1 MRDEEKARASGSGYT
16 TYPSRRLKPR
26 VLRTPNLTNEFCVR
40 RTRSR
45 RLPRRVRC
53 VPGLLSALMLCLL
66 LFNVGC
72 WAQQAPLPAGTDRA
86 GWVKRLSKITE
97 VGGDD
102 WNAVYRFRNLDPEF
116 TYSVVQ
122 ELWRGK
128 ISDALKSNLLQN
140 FASDYGEFVNGP
152 DGLPLSNP
160 NINPHLLD
168 FLDLGAADS
177 SEDVRRTALN
187 LSYSVAV
194 HAFDTPDEYKA
205 WRKATAGRSS
215 AELAR
220 ENSRSLFER
229 FIKAAP
235 DAQAKMLEQI
245 TRLSFSS
252 GTYGTSRNGKEIH
265 GILAHGLTGIRRSL
279 ALEMG
284 LLDSVA
290 GLLKEPT
297 APPAKDAPN
306 REQTTRQVL
315 YFLMSFSP
323 DLPFMEKIEP
333 NVQAVIAKAQ
343 AANPRPAYE
352 TIWFLETYNKSRWA
366 TDILLKMT
374 AEYYPGDYSWML
386 TNALRSRDDP
396 RVIPTLIAVLED
408 CGAGED
414 EVINNALIRITGAKP
429 EADADADWWRVWRR
443 KNMDKFPPEVAA
455 LPIPK
460 LKSIAYNLVAIR
472 RKKSLIEIDNDPR
485 RAYWLIS
492 SGLILTAENK
502 ARTGLLPVVNG
513 KTRYVISQP
522 LPDKP
527 SEAPVIAAEK
537 KPGLLVVLT
546 DSMENS
552 EAQKTRWQEVAAQAF
567 DGKYLIALARS
578 PQTAPKQNPLWPL
591 RPNQNLNEK
600 NGPDRELNTENFV
613 SEIVRDVTAKYPLRP
628 DRIFLAG
635 LGSGGSA
642 AYACSLESQTPFHGF
657 LLIDAPFRASQL
669 PPLASAKNRRY
680 YLLHHRQNSK
690 TPFFIA
696 SAAQS
701 ALTKAG
707 GLVQLTEYPP
717 RPDKAP
723 APDADALAAALRWL
737 QK

>member
-1 MRDEEKARASGSGYT
+1 MA
-16 TYPSRRLKPR
+16 
-26 VLRTPNLTNEFCVR
+26 
-40 RTRSR
+40 
-45 RLPRRVRC
+45 
-53 VPGLLSALMLCLL
+53 LCLL
-66 LFNVGC
+66 VMGG
-72 WAQQAPLPAGTDRA
+72 WARAQQQETLPAETDKA

-97 VGGDD
+97 VSGED
-102 WNAVYRFRNLDPEF
+102 WNALYRFRNLDPEF
-116 TYSVVQ
+116 TYPVAQ
-122 ELWRGK
+122 ALWSGK
-128 ISDALKSNLLQN
+128 VSDTLKSNLLQN
-140 FASDYGEFVNGP
+140 FASDNSEFTMGA

-160 NINPHLLD
+160 KVNPHLLD

-187 LSYSVAV
+187 LSYNVAV

-215 AELAR
+215 ADLAR
-220 ENSRSLFER
+220 ENSRNLFER
-229 FIKAAP
+229 FIKAVP

-284 LLDSVA
+284 LLDSIA
-290 GLLKEPT
+290 ELLKEPT
-297 APPAKDAPN
+297 APPTKDTPSH
-306 REQTTRQVL
+306 EQTTRQVL
-315 YFLMSFSP
+315 YFLMSFTP
-323 DLPFMEKIEP
+323 DAPFMQKIEP
-333 NVQAVIAKAQ
+333 NVQAVIARMQ
-343 AANPRPAYE
+343 AANPKPGYE
-352 TIWFLETYNKSRWA
+352 TVWFLQQYNKSRWA

-386 TNALRSRDDP
+386 TNALCARDDP

-414 EVINNALIRITGAKP
+414 QVVTNALTRITGAKP
-429 EADADADWWRVWRR
+429 EADADADWWRIWRR
-443 KNMDKFPPEVAA
+443 KNADKFPPEVAA

-502 ARTGLLPVVNG
+502 AKTGLLPVVNG

-522 LPDKP
+522 LPDTP
-527 SEAPVIAAEK
+527 SERPVIAAGK

-546 DSMENS
+546 DSLENS
-552 EAQKTRWQEVAAQAF
+552 EAQKTRWQEIAAQAF

-578 PQTAPKQNPLWPL
+578 PQAVSKQIPLWPL
-591 RPNQNLNEK
+591 RSIQSPHQKIGAEN
-600 NGPDRELNTENFV
+600 ELNTENFV
-613 SEIVRDVTAKYPLRP
+613 EDIVRDVAAKYPINATRV
-628 DRIFLAG
+628 FLAG
-635 LGSGGSA
+635 LGAGGGA
-642 AYACSLESQTPFHGF
+642 AYACSLELQTLFHGF
-657 LLIDAPFRASQL
+657 LLIDAPFRSSQL
-669 PPLASAKNRRY
+669 PPLAGAKNRRY

-696 SAAQS
+696 TAAQS
-701 ALTKAG
+701 GLSKAG
-707 GLVQLTEYPP
+707 GIVALIEYPP
-717 RPDKAP
+717 LPDKAP